1 MKNIFNFLLILFISV
16 SALFAQKPYVEYWH
30 NGQKATEGTL
40 SDKGVISWMML
51 FDGALFIR

>member
-40 SDKGVISWMML
+40 SDKGVRI
-51 FDGALFIR
+51 GAWHWYYENKK